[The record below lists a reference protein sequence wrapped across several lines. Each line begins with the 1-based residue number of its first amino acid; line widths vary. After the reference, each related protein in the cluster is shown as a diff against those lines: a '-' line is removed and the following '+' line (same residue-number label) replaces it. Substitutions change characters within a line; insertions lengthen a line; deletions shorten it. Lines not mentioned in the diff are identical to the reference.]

1 MQSSSALLSS
11 SEPSSAFGT
20 RIVFGTGQAHV
31 NNIALVKHC
40 KYKWLYMHK
49 WQLILTTCIYI
60 HGFALQMWKYLS
72 FLHITCLAFLKT
84 KPIYAVNSCPSSYI
98 STLCVS
104 PILNP
109 GDFVEPGCKV
119 DLMVQWVQPAC
130 FYHKLPSPISITNV
144 GHRLCLVYSKLEG
157 FGPR

>member
-1 MQSSSALLSS
+1 M
-11 SEPSSAFGT
+11 
-20 RIVFGTGQAHV
+20 IVYAQVTIDNEKMHLYTWLC
-31 NNIALVKHC
+31 IANGK
-40 KYKWLYMHK
+40 
-49 WQLILTTCIYI
+49 IFI
-60 HGFALQMWKYLS
+60 

-84 KPIYAVNSCPSSYI
+84 KPIYAINSCLSSYI

-104 PILNP
+104 PILNF

-144 GHRLCLVYSKLEG
+144 GHRLCLVYTKLEG